1 MIRKK
6 SLPAQGEFWVARDS
20 IRVSKGAPFYDQLGE
35 RLDEMGF
42 GEKVRALCAPYYEEE
57 EVGRPPIDPEV
68 FFKMFFVGFFERI
81 GSERGIA
88 SRCDDSLSIRSF
100 LRYDLTEA
108 TPDHSTISKIRS
120 RLPMEVFEEVFSSSL
135 LPLHRAGLLKGERI
149 GLDSSILEAN
159 ASHDKLVR
167 REDGMSYQ
175 DYIAKLAEEAGV
187 DPSDKAAVHRFDRT
201 RKDKRTSN
209 AEWFSPNDPDAKF
222 GPRKD
227 GAWDMTHKVESA
239 VDLDSGAILSIEVQP
254 SDKSDATN
262 MAEHF
267 ETAAQM
273 AQYAEDQNDEEAPG
287 KEEDG
292 DDKPAR
298 KAVAD
303 KGYHKNEELLKLK
316 EAGMEPVIAEPFG
329 KAIPQD
335 EAQAEAFE
343 ANRRNRKSDDG
354 KQAMR
359 DRAEK
364 VERSFRHLL
373 DYGGA
378 RRTTLCGHL
387 KIAKRML
394 LSGMG
399 FNLSILMW
407 NLAGMGTLKEAIAGN
422 RNPDWVD
429 FVVLWIVE
437 AFRRLVISIGAAR
450 NPFVVS
456 FGQIGNFPKFFR
468 REPNASNPVNV
479 LLFGAIKSTVS

>member
-6 SLPAQGEFWVARDS
+6 SLPAQEEFWVARNS
-20 IRVSKGAPFYDQLGE
+20 IRLRKGATFYDQLGE

-42 GEKVRALCAPYYEEE
+42 GEKVRELCAPYYEAEDL
-57 EVGRPPIDPEV
+57 GRPPVDPEV
-68 FFKMFFVGFFERI
+68 FFKMFFVGFFEGI

-88 SRCDDSLSIRSF
+88 SRCDDSLSIRRF

-108 TPDHSTISKIRS
+108 TPDHSTISKIRH
-120 RLPMEVFEEVFSSSL
+120 RLPLEVFEEVFSSSL
-135 LPLHRAGLLKGERI
+135 LPLHRAGLLTGERI
-149 GLDSSILEAN
+149 GLDSSIFEAN

-175 DYIAKLAEEAGV
+175 DYIAKLAEEAGI

-201 RKDKRTSN
+201 RKDKRTPN

-273 AQYAEDQNDEEAPG
+273 AQYAADQNDDGAPEED
-287 KEEDG
+287 EEDG

-298 KAVAD
+298 KAAAD

-329 KAIPQD
+329 KAIPGD
-335 EAQAEAFE
+335 EEQSEAFE
-343 ANRRNRKSDDG
+343 ANRRNRKSDEG

-387 KIAKRML
+387 NISKRML
-394 LSGMG
+394 LSGMS
-399 FNLSILMW
+399 FNLSILFW
-407 NLAGMGTLKEAIAGN
+407 NIHGVGTPKQSIAGN
-422 RNPDWVD
+422 RNPNWLNP
-429 FVVLWIVE
+429 VVLWIAA
-437 AFRRLVISIGAAR
+437 AFRRLVISIAAAR
-450 NPFVVS
+450 NPIV
-456 FGQIGNFPKFFR
+456 
-468 REPNASNPVNV
+468 V
-479 LLFGAIKSTVS
+479 LLRTNAQLCPRY

>member
-6 SLPAQGEFWVARDS
+6 RLPAQEEFWVARKA
-20 IRVSKGAPFYDQLGE
+20 IRLSKGATFYDQLGE
-35 RLDEMGF
+35 RLDEIGF
-42 GEKVRALCAPYYEEE
+42 GEKVRELCAPYYEKEDL
-57 EVGRPPIDPEV
+57 GRPPVDPEV
-68 FFKMFFVGFFERI
+68 FFKMFFVGFFEGI

-88 SRCDDSLSIRSF
+88 SRCEDSLSIRRF

-108 TPDHSTISKIRS
+108 TPDHSTVSKIRR
-120 RLPMEVFEEVFSSSL
+120 RLPLEVFEEVFSGSL
-135 LPLHRAGLLKGERI
+135 LPLHRAGLLTGERI
-149 GLDSSILEAN
+149 GLDSSIFEAN
-159 ASHDKLVR
+159 ASHDRLVR

-175 DYIAKLAEEAGV
+175 DYIAKLAEEAGI

-273 AQYAEDQNDEEAPG
+273 AQYAADQADDDDAAVDGEE
-287 KEEDG
+287 
-292 DDKPAR
+292 KPVR
-298 KAVAD
+298 KGIAD

-316 EAGMEPVIAEPFG
+316 EVGMEPVIAEPFG

-343 ANRRNRKSDDG
+343 ANRRNRKSDEG

-387 KIAKRML
+387 NISKRML
-394 LSGMG
+394 LSGMS
-399 FNLSILMW
+399 FNLSILFW
-407 NLAGMGTLKEAIAGN
+407 NLHGVGTLKQSIAGN
-422 RNPDWVD
+422 RNPKWVNP
-429 FVVLWIVE
+429 VVSWI
-437 AFRRLVISIGAAR
+437 AALFTRLVISIGAAR
-450 NPFVVS
+450 HPIVV
-456 FGQIGNFPKFFR
+456 
-468 REPNASNPVNV
+468 
-479 LLFGAIKSTVS
+479 LFGKNTQICPGF